1 MTEDNNNN
9 GNGTQVPPT
18 DETTN
23 NAQEQQTQE
32 VEHCAF
38 CGRDS
43 KTIIDSGGYMFLT
56 PDKKTRLCNACVEQ
70 LHDMNKHGFVGLIGL
85 ANSVEEQPSPKPKE
99 IKEYLDQYV
108 IGQEEAKIKLAV
120 AVYNH
125 YKRIDYPST
134 DDIDIN
140 KSNVIMCAPTGVGKT
155 YLAQTIAKM
164 LNVPIAIT
172 DCTSL
177 TQAGYVGDDVETII
191 TQLVQISN
199 YNVKLAERGII
210 VLDEIDKLASKSDNP
225 SITRDVSG
233 EGVQQALL
241 KIIEGTTVLIPPQ
254 GGRKHPDAPK
264 LEVNTKNILFIACG
278 AFDGIDRVIN
288 SRKGTNSI
296 GFGATEK
303 RAKLDT
309 DDIYKYITHDDLLK
323 YGMIPE
329 LLGRLPIIATLHS
342 LTDEMLREILTEPK
356 NSIIKQ
362 FAELFKIDGINISF
376 DEAVFD
382 FIVQKSKEKK
392 LGARGLRSIVEE
404 ILLKLMYELPSEN
417 VTEYHVTMDYVNSL
431 HLYDTEKKE
440 D

>member
-1 MTEDNNNN
+1 MNETDNTNN
-9 GNGTQVPPT
+9 GGTQIPPVNEQ
-18 DETTN
+18 ETQNT
-23 NAQEQQTQE
+23 
-32 VEHCAF
+32 EHCAF
-38 CGRDS
+38 CGRDAD
-43 KTIIDSGGYMFLT
+43 TIIKSGGYMFLT
-56 PDKKTRLCNACVEQ
+56 PDKKTRLCDACVKQ
-70 LHDMNKHGFVGLIGL
+70 LHDMSKHGFVGLMGL
-85 ANSVEEQPSPKPKE
+85 AESVEEEPIPKPKE
-99 IKEYLDQYV
+99 IKAYLDQYV
-108 IGQEEAKIKLAV
+108 IGQDEAKIKLAV

-134 DDIDIN
+134 DEVEIN

-177 TQAGYVGDDVETII
+177 TQAGYVGDDVETIV

-210 VLDEIDKLASKSDNP
+210 VLDEIDKLATKSDNP

-278 AFDGIDRVIN
+278 AFDGIDRIIGK
-288 SRKGTNSI
+288 RKGSQAI
-296 GFGATEK
+296 GFTAVENREK
-303 RAKLDT
+303 IDT
-309 DDIYKYITHDDLLK
+309 TDIYKYVTHDDLLK
-323 YGMIPE
+323 YGLIPE

-342 LTDEMLREILTEPK
+342 LTDEMLRQILTEPK

-362 FAELFKIDGINISF
+362 FTELFKIDGIDLKFEN
-376 DEAVFD
+376 DVFD
-382 FIVQKSKEKK
+382 FIVKKSKEKN

-404 ILLKLMYELPSEN
+404 LLLKLMYELPSED
-417 VTEYHVTMDYVNSL
+417 VTEFTVTMDYVNSL
-431 HLYDTEKKE
+431 DLYEKTDDNKKNI
-440 D
+440 